1 MHEARL
7 CLSILRLAEEALARD
22 GGGRIVHVELEVG
35 EHSGV
40 APEALAAAFPI
51 CARGTPAEGAT
62 LHWRPTPGREL
73 VLRAMEVT

>member
-7 CLSILRLAEEALARD
+7 CLSILRLAEEALTRD
-22 GGGRIVHVELEVG
+22 GGQQIVQVELEVG
-35 EHSGV
+35 EFSGV

-51 CARGTPAEGAT
+51 CARGTAAEGAT
-62 LHWRPTPGREL
+62 FHWRRTGGREL